1 MQHFSYQEQARLLKA
16 LAHPSRLAMVDAL
29 ASGERC
35 VCELQQVAGS
45 DISTVSKHLA
55 VLKRAGIVADRREGV
70 QIYYRLRIPCILQVF
85 SCVAAVMQAD
95 QLENACNFSQPF
107 CLHTDDHP
115 HSQETRENFPQ

>member
-1 MQHFSYQEQARLLKA
+1 MQHFSYQQQVVILKA

-29 ASGERC
+29 GSGEQC
-35 VCELQQVAGS
+35 VCELQQLVGS

-85 SCVAAVMQAD
+85 PCVAAVIQAD
-95 QLENACNFSQPF
+95 QFERVCNVS
-107 CLHTDDHP
+107 
-115 HSQETRENFPQ
+115 